1 VDTQSKSE
9 GAPDRQGSIKPRD
22 LVEGGLLYIGIPAVT
37 LYPLGFIAL
46 GVQLWRDPSFPYHDF
61 TTIWEAVSLIPQRVV
76 VATGIR
82 LIYTSLIA
90 TILGAAV
97 IGLFFEL
104 LLWRHK
110 STGEEGSRLDSL
122 SQSNHRWSLP
132 LLLLLPLMVSPLL
145 IRGDLPIDSR
155 PDYDA
160 FYVTGFIIFALVG
173 GGIFNFVRSRR
184 RDDWFILG
192 LGTAY
197 TAAIFA
203 AMCLAATQTP
213 ALSLVRVHVPEHGV
227 SGAEACSEDFHGNT
241 YVKLEEGLFYWHL
254 YNNEG
259 LFAIPETELHRI
271 EYVHCTE
278 LLDRN

>member
-1 VDTQSKSE
+1 VNSQSQNE
-9 GAPDRQGSIKPRD
+9 EAPERQGGIRPRD

-37 LYPLGFIAL
+37 LYPLGFVAL
-46 GVQLWRDPSFPYHDF
+46 GLQLWRDPSFPYHDF

-97 IGLFFEL
+97 VGLCFEL

-110 STGEEGSRLDSL
+110 STGEEGSRLDGL
-122 SQSNHRWSLP
+122 PQSNHRWSIP
-132 LLLLLPLMVSPLL
+132 LLLLLPLLVAPLL

-155 PDYDA
+155 HDHDA
-160 FYVTGFIIFALVG
+160 FYVTGFIVFALVG
-173 GGIFNFVRSRR
+173 GGIFNLVSSRS
-184 RDDWFILG
+184 RDDWFIIG

-197 TAAIFA
+197 TAAILA

-213 ALSLVRVHVPEHGV
+213 ALSLVKVHVPEHGV
-227 SGAEACSEDFHGNT
+227 SGAETCSKEIHGNT

-254 YNNEG
+254 YNKGG

>member
-1 VDTQSKSE
+1 V
-9 GAPDRQGSIKPRD
+9 PDRQGSIKPRD

-46 GVQLWRDPSFPYHDF
+46 GVQLWRDPAFPYHDF

-82 LIYTSLIA
+82 LIYTSLLA
-90 TILGAAV
+90 TILGAA
-97 IGLFFEL
+97 IGGLFFEL
-104 LLWRHK
+104 LLWRRK
-110 STGEEGSRLDSL
+110 GTGEEGSRLDSL
-122 SQSNHRWSLP
+122 RRSHLWSIPLLVLLP
-132 LLLLLPLMVSPLL
+132 LLAAPLL
-145 IRGDLPIDSR
+145 VRGDLPVDSR
-155 PDYDA
+155 QDNDA
-160 FYVTGFIIFALVG
+160 FYVTGFVIFALVG
-173 GGIFNFVRSRR
+173 GGVFNFVRSRR

-197 TAAIFA
+197 AAAILA

-227 SGAEACSEDFHGNT
+227 SRAEACSDDIHGNT

-254 YNNEG
+254 YNKEG
-259 LFAIPETELHRI
+259 LFAIPETKLHRI
-271 EYVHCTE
+271 EYVHCIE

>member
-1 VDTQSKSE
+1 MNSQAKNENV
-9 GAPDRQGSIKPRD
+9 PDQQGGIKPRD

-90 TILGAAV
+90 TILGAA
-97 IGLFFEL
+97 IGGLFFEL
-104 LLWRHK
+104 LLWRRK
-110 STGEEGSRLDSL
+110 GTGEEESRLESL
-122 SQSNHRWSLP
+122 RRSHLWSIP
-132 LLLLLPLMVSPLL
+132 LLLLLPLLASPLL

-155 PDYDA
+155 HDNDA
-160 FYVTGFIIFALVG
+160 FYVTGFVIFALVG

-227 SGAEACSEDFHGNT
+227 SGAEACSDDIHGNT

-254 YNNEG
+254 YNKEG

-271 EYVHCTE
+271 EYVHCVE

>member
-1 VDTQSKSE
+1 VNSQAKNE
-9 GAPDRQGSIKPRD
+9 NVPDQQGGIKPRD

-90 TILGAAV
+90 TILGAA
-97 IGLFFEL
+97 IGGLFFEL
-104 LLWRHK
+104 LLWRRK
-110 STGEEGSRLDSL
+110 GTGEEGSRLESL
-122 SQSNHRWSLP
+122 RRSHLWSIP
-132 LLLLLPLMVSPLL
+132 LLLLLPLLASPLL

-155 PDYDA
+155 HDNDA
-160 FYVTGFIIFALVG
+160 FYVTGFVIFALVG
-173 GGIFNFVRSRR
+173 GGIFNLVRSRR

-213 ALSLVRVHVPEHGV
+213 ALSLVRVHVPEHGI
-227 SGAEACSEDFHGNT
+227 SGAEACSDDIHGNT

-254 YNNEG
+254 YNKEG

-271 EYVHCTE
+271 EYVHCAD
-278 LLDRN
+278 LLNRN

>member
-1 VDTQSKSE
+1 MNSQSQNE
-9 GAPDRQGSIKPRD
+9 GVPDGQVSIKPRD

-46 GVQLWRDPSFPYHDF
+46 GLQLWRDPSFPYHDF

-90 TILGAAV
+90 TILGAA
-97 IGLFFEL
+97 IGGLFFEL
-104 LLWRHK
+104 LLWRRK
-110 STGEEGSRLDSL
+110 GTGEEASRLDSL
-122 SQSNHRWSLP
+122 RRSHLWSIP
-132 LLLLLPLMVSPLL
+132 LLLLLPLLASPLL
-145 IRGDLPIDSR
+145 VRGDLPIDSR
-155 PDYDA
+155 HDNDA
-160 FYVTGFIIFALVG
+160 FYVTGFVIFALVG
-173 GGIFNFVRSRR
+173 GGILNFVRSRR

-197 TAAIFA
+197 TAAILA

-227 SGAEACSEDFHGNT
+227 GGTETCSDDIHGDT

-254 YNNEG
+254 YNKEG

-271 EYVHCTE
+271 EYVHCIE

>member
-1 VDTQSKSE
+1 V
-9 GAPDRQGSIKPRD
+9 PDQQGGIKPRD

-90 TILGAAV
+90 TILGAA
-97 IGLFFEL
+97 IGGLFFEL
-104 LLWRHK
+104 LLWRRK
-110 STGEEGSRLDSL
+110 GTGEEGSRLESL
-122 SQSNHRWSLP
+122 GRSHLWSIP
-132 LLLLLPLMVSPLL
+132 LLLLLPLLASPLL

-155 PDYDA
+155 HDNDA
-160 FYVTGFIIFALVG
+160 FYVTGFVVFALVG

-227 SGAEACSEDFHGNT
+227 SGAEACSDDIHGNT

-254 YNNEG
+254 YNKEG

-271 EYVHCTE
+271 EYVHCVE